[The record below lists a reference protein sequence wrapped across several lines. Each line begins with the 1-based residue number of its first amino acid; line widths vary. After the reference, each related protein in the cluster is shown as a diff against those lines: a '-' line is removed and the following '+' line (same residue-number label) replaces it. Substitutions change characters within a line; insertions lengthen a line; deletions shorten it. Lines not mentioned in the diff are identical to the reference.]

1 MCIGLEHLPNIYCG
15 VAVFLLYPLYIFNR
29 KISAREK
36 IAKSVLLFVFIFAF
50 SFNIPNFIWHGF
62 HYPNSLPARQSFV
75 YIFILLTMCFDA
87 YKDMKDYSTSQLAK
101 AFGLFLIYLLWLD
114 HSGGDNDPEY
124 GVLFVNAFFML
135 LYVIVALLYKKDK
148 LKIHFIVFLLF
159 CVSCIE
165 CTMNMEETGYST
177 TGRSA
182 YFKDYDSVKTL
193 TTELSES
200 DDTFYRIAKAFGYRS
215 KNDAAWHNFNSAS
228 TFSSTAYAGVT
239 ELFGR
244 LGLEH
249 SMNAYADH
257 GATPLVYSM
266 FDIKYILSNK
276 QINDDYTLELVDIV
290 RCPRESGP
298 RIIRF
303 SDDGK
308 FAYILFELSNE
319 IRAYKYDGSGK
330 VPTFELIQTIETS
343 AKKDVHDT
351 HNAASGLSLA
361 NDGKHL
367 FCTTAGEDTVS
378 MFERDEETGMLTRKF
393 TLPIS
398 GEYPKDLVLLPDD
411 KHLVLANHAS
421 NTLTTFTVDYE
432 KNIIV
437 MNGKPI
443 KITEPNCIRIWLVP
457 EE

>member
-1 MCIGLEHLPNIYCG
+1 MSEKKYVAYVGSYTHGSSRQGIHVYDVDVENGTLTERSSVEVSNASHMAVSKNGKYLYSIEDEG
-15 VAVFLLYPLYIFNR
+15 VAVFERDKNGDLSRIN
-29 KISAREK
+29 
-36 IAKSVLLFVFIFAF
+36 SV
-50 SFNIPNFIWHGF
+50 NIDGM
-62 HYPNSLPARQSFV
+62 RG
-75 YIFILLTMCFDA
+75 CFL
-87 YKDMKDYSTSQLAK
+87 STDVDGK
-101 AFGLFLIYLLWLD
+101 Y
-114 HSGGDNDPEY
+114 
-124 GVLFVNAFFML
+124 
-135 LYVIVALLYKKDK
+135 LYVAGYHDGKVTVVHTHKD
-148 LKIHFIVFLLF
+148 
-159 CVSCIE
+159 
-165 CTMNMEETGYST
+165 
-177 TGRSA
+177 
-182 YFKDYDSVKTL
+182 
-193 TTELSES
+193 
-200 DDTFYRIAKAFGYRS
+200 
-215 KNDAAWHNFNSAS
+215 
-228 TFSSTAYAGVT
+228 
-239 ELFGR
+239 GR
-244 LGLEH
+244 LGSLMDGVFRTGLGSVAERSFRPH
-249 SMNAYADH
+249 VNCVRP
-257 GATPLVYSM
+257 TP
-266 FDIKYILSNK
+266 DNKYLCAVDNGIDQVKIYRVNK
-276 QINDDYTLELVDIV
+276 LRNKLELVDIL

-330 VPTFELIQTIETS
+330 VPAFELIQTIETS

-443 KITEPNCIRIWLVP
+443 KITEPNCIRIWPVP

>member
-1 MCIGLEHLPNIYCG
+1 MRGC
-15 VAVFLLYPLYIFNR
+15 FL
-29 KISAREK
+29 
-36 IAKSVLLFVFIFAF
+36 
-50 SFNIPNFIWHGF
+50 
-62 HYPNSLPARQSFV
+62 
-75 YIFILLTMCFDA
+75 
-87 YKDMKDYSTSQLAK
+87 STDVDGK
-101 AFGLFLIYLLWLD
+101 Y
-114 HSGGDNDPEY
+114 
-124 GVLFVNAFFML
+124 
-135 LYVIVALLYKKDK
+135 LYVAGYHDGKVTVVHTHKD
-148 LKIHFIVFLLF
+148 
-159 CVSCIE
+159 
-165 CTMNMEETGYST
+165 
-177 TGRSA
+177 
-182 YFKDYDSVKTL
+182 
-193 TTELSES
+193 
-200 DDTFYRIAKAFGYRS
+200 
-215 KNDAAWHNFNSAS
+215 
-228 TFSSTAYAGVT
+228 
-239 ELFGR
+239 GR
-244 LGLEH
+244 LGSLMDGVFHTGLGSVAERNFRPH
-249 SMNAYADH
+249 VNCVRP
-257 GATPLVYSM
+257 TP
-266 FDIKYILSNK
+266 DNKYLCAVDNGIDQVKIYRVNK
-276 QINDDYTLELVDIV
+276 LRNKLELVDIL

-330 VPTFELIQTIETS
+330 VPAFELIQTIETS

-437 MNGKPI
+437 MNDKPH
-443 KITEPNCIRIWLVP
+443 KIETPNSIHMWPVPQDFDAVEPLADA
-457 EE
+457 EDEQE

>member
-1 MCIGLEHLPNIYCG
+1 MSEKKYVAYVGSYTHGSSRQGIHVYDVDVENGTLTERSSVEVSNASHMAVSKNGKYLYSIEDEG
-15 VAVFLLYPLYIFNR
+15 VAVFKRDKNGDLSRIN
-29 KISAREK
+29 
-36 IAKSVLLFVFIFAF
+36 SV
-50 SFNIPNFIWHGF
+50 NIDGM
-62 HYPNSLPARQSFV
+62 RG
-75 YIFILLTMCFDA
+75 CFL
-87 YKDMKDYSTSQLAK
+87 STDVDGK
-101 AFGLFLIYLLWLD
+101 Y
-114 HSGGDNDPEY
+114 
-124 GVLFVNAFFML
+124 
-135 LYVIVALLYKKDK
+135 LYVAGYHDGKVTVVHTHKD
-148 LKIHFIVFLLF
+148 
-159 CVSCIE
+159 
-165 CTMNMEETGYST
+165 
-177 TGRSA
+177 
-182 YFKDYDSVKTL
+182 
-193 TTELSES
+193 
-200 DDTFYRIAKAFGYRS
+200 
-215 KNDAAWHNFNSAS
+215 
-228 TFSSTAYAGVT
+228 
-239 ELFGR
+239 GR
-244 LGLEH
+244 LGSLMDGVFHTGLGSVAERNFRPH
-249 SMNAYADH
+249 VNCVRP
-257 GATPLVYSM
+257 TP
-266 FDIKYILSNK
+266 DNKYLCAVDNGIDQVKIYRVNK
-276 QINDDYTLELVDIV
+276 LRNKLELVDIL

-330 VPTFELIQTIETS
+330 VPAFELIQTIETS

-378 MFERDEETGMLTRKF
+378 MFESDEETGMLTRKF

-443 KITEPNCIRIWLVP
+443 KITEPNCIRIWPVP

>member
-1 MCIGLEHLPNIYCG
+1 MGNKKYVAYVGTYTHGNSKGIQVYDVDVEKGTLKERSEVQVSNASHTAISKNGKFLYSIEDEG
-15 VAVFLLYPLYIFNR
+15 VAVFKRDENGDLIRINR
-29 KISAREK
+29 VSIDGMR
-36 IAKSVLLFVFIFAF
+36 
-50 SFNIPNFIWHGF
+50 G
-62 HYPNSLPARQSFV
+62 
-75 YIFILLTMCFDA
+75 CF
-87 YKDMKDYSTSQLAK
+87 LATDVDGK
-101 AFGLFLIYLLWLD
+101 Y
-114 HSGGDNDPEY
+114 
-124 GVLFVNAFFML
+124 
-135 LYVIVALLYKKDK
+135 LYVAGYHDGKVTVVHTRRDGSLGRIMDGVYHKGLGSVAERNFRPHVNCVRPTPDNKYLCAVDNGIDQV
-148 LKIHFIVFLLF
+148 KI
-159 CVSCIE
+159 
-165 CTMNMEETGYST
+165 
-177 TGRSA
+177 
-182 YFKDYDSVKTL
+182 
-193 TTELSES
+193 
-200 DDTFYRIAKAFGYRS
+200 YRI
-215 KNDAAWHNFNSAS
+215 
-228 TFSSTAYAGVT
+228 
-239 ELFGR
+239 
-244 LGLEH
+244 
-249 SMNAYADH
+249 
-257 GATPLVYSM
+257 
-266 FDIKYILSNK
+266 NK
-276 QINDDYTLELVDIV
+276 QRDKLELVDIL

-319 IRAYKYDGSGK
+319 IKSYKYDGTGK
-330 VPTFELIQTIETS
+330 TPEFELIQTIETT

-437 MNGKPI
+437 MNDRPI
-443 KITEPNCIRIWLVP
+443 KITEPNSIRIWEVP